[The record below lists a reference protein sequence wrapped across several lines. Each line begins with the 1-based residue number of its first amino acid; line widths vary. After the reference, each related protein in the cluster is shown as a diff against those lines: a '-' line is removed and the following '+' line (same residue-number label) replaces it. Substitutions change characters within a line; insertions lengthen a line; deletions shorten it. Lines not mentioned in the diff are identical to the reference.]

1 MPIYEYSCKDGHRF
15 DEWREMDQRNRGCK
29 CPVCNKRAKRVLSQV
44 YMTGLNDGPYFDIGL
59 NRPVRNMRH
68 AEEVARTMGLERR
81 QGRVSPV
88 HTKPRWVAKGPL
100 IRMGE

>member
-1 MPIYEYSCKDGHRF
+1 
-15 DEWREMDQRNRGCK
+15 
-29 CPVCNKRAKRVLSQV
+29 
-44 YMTGLNDGPYFDIGL
+44 
-59 NRPVRNMRH
+59 MRH